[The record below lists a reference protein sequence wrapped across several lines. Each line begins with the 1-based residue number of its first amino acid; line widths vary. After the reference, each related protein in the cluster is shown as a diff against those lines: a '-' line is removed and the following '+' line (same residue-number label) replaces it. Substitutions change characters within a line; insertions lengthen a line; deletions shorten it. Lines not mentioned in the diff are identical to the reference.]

1 MDPSQ
6 ANDTSL
12 LYGEIM
18 DSPLVTIKSLLSS
31 TYAPLFAESVEWGS
45 ANEEQMADFTEEM
58 NKFMRNLSSAVDSLV
73 SSLELRQISA
83 KHMESFE
90 LDLLDKKHPNP

>member
-1 MDPSQ
+1 MRQGKEVDPSQ

-12 LYGEIM
+12 LYGKI
-18 DSPLVTIKSLLSS
+18 SS

-45 ANEEQMADFTEEM
+45 ASKEQKADFTEEM

-73 SSLELRQISA
+73 SSLELRQIFA